1 MQSYSRA
8 KWACYVGNITQ
19 AVTCNVPPLLFLTF
33 HSLYGI
39 SYSLLGLLVLVFFF
53 SQLAIDFAFS
63 FFSHKFNIQKTV
75 RFMPILAVVGL
86 ALYAILPMLFSNYTY
101 LGLVIGTIV
110 FAVSSG
116 LAEVLV
122 SPTIAAIPS
131 DNPERE
137 MSKLHSIYAWGAVGV
152 ILVGTLFLLFFEAT
166 SWPYLILLCTLPPL
180 VCAILFCT
188 SKLPPMETPEKV
200 SGVVEHLKKKELWLC
215 FLAIF
220 LGGAS
225 ECTMAQWSSSYLE
238 KAIGLPKIWGD
249 VFGVALFSM
258 ALGLGRTLYAKYG
271 KNAEK
276 ILFLGAIGATA
287 CYLTAALT
295 NIAILGLV
303 ACAFTGFCV
312 SMLWPGSL
320 IIASER
326 IPTGGVFL
334 YAMMAAGG
342 DLGASAGPQLVGVI
356 TDGIAASTGG
366 VNLASTLGIT
376 VEQLGMKCGMLLGML
391 FPLVA
396 IFLYLHLLRTRKKKT
411 LS

>member
-1 MQSYSRA
+1 
-8 KWACYVGNITQ
+8 
-19 AVTCNVPPLLFLTF
+19 
-33 HSLYGI
+33 
-39 SYSLLGLLVLVFFF
+39 
-53 SQLAIDFAFS
+53 
-63 FFSHKFNIQKTV
+63 
-75 RFMPILAVVGL
+75 MPVLAVVGL
-86 ALYAILPMLFSNYTY
+86 SLYAILPIVFPDYTY
-101 LGLVIGTIV
+101 LGLVVGTII
-110 FAVSSG
+110 FATSSG
-116 LAEVLV
+116 LAEVLI

-152 ILVGTLFLLFFEAT
+152 ILVGTLFLLFFAST
-166 SWPYLILLCTLPPL
+166 SWPYLILLCTLSPL
-180 VCAILFCT
+180 VCAILFFT

-200 SGVVEHLKKKELWLC
+200 SGVLEHLKKKELWLC

-295 NIAILGLV
+295 NVAILGLV

-366 VNLASTLGIT
+366 VNLASSLGIT

-411 LS
+411 IS